1 MSSNS
6 LRKRR
11 TNLGLTQEAVAA
23 RLGIDQGTV
32 SAHEL
37 GTRKIGAEMLARY
50 AKLYECRM
58 DDLYTLEQPD
68 DTTKEVKSA

>member
-1 MSSNS
+1 VNR
-6 LRKRR
+6 LREYRKRK
-11 TNLGLTQEAVAA
+11 GLTQVEVASLLELEQSAVSEHEAGRR
-23 RLGIDQGTV
+23 RL
-32 SAHEL
+32 SAEH
-37 GTRKIGAEMLARY
+37 LARY